1 MTQQLRIVIADDHP
15 IFQRG
20 LAEVLETDPGIV
32 ILGKVNNGVEAL
44 ELITRQLP
52 DVAILDIDMPH
63 MNGLEVAE
71 KLRSQEV
78 RVPIVI
84 LTMYKEEDMFNE
96 AMDLGVMGYVLKENA
111 VSDILTCVHTVV
123 AGKHFIS
130 PLISNFLLNRRE
142 RSKALEEKNPG
153 LRSLTPAERRV
164 LSLIAEGKTSKEIA
178 GALFV
183 SHRTIENHR
192 ANICIK
198 LNLKGS
204 YALLKFA
211 IENKGA
217 L

>member
-1 MTQQLRIVIADDHP
+1 MRIVIADDHP
-15 IFQRG
+15 IFRRG

-32 ILGKVNNGVEAL
+32 ILGQVNNGVEAL

-153 LRSLTPAERRV
+153 LRSLTPTERRV